1 MQLNEDEVKRLREE
15 TQISL
20 KSMDSM
26 LLTKTE
32 RYVLRYAREHDIE
45 TEDVRE
51 ALVEMKKAQI
61 LPKEEASKLYS
72 ICILERDWLQ
82 SGN

>member
-1 MQLNEDEVKRLREE
+1 MRLSENEVKRLREE
-15 TQISL
+15 NLASL

-51 ALVEMKKAQI
+51 ALVEMKKARI
-61 LPKEEASKLYS
+61 LP
-72 ICILERDWLQ
+72 Q
-82 SGN
+82 GMV